1 MITLFTLSL
10 LCLAVILVLGVVL
23 TILSVP
29 FLGHPGLLPW
39 LPAHRRRGPA
49 DPRTAGPSLPLG
61 KSDPCRCRLWAFC
74 SSALT

>member
-29 FLGHPGLLPW
+29 FLVILGLLPCS
-39 LPAHRRRGPA
+39 AHRRRGPA

-61 KSDPCRCRLWAFC
+61 KSDPCRCCFGL
-74 SSALT
+74 SVLLH

>member
-29 FLGHPGLLPW
+29 FCCPGFCASP
-39 LPAHRRRGPA
+39 
-49 DPRTAGPSLPLG
+49 PRS
-61 KSDPCRCRLWAFC
+61 C
-74 SSALT
+74 

>member
-29 FLGHPGLLPW
+29 FLGLLPW
-39 LPAHRRRGPA
+39 LLRIAAAVLLIRGLLDHPFRWENLIPAA
-49 DPRTAGPSLPLG
+49 V
-61 KSDPCRCRLWAFC
+61 AFGL
-74 SSALT
+74 SVLLR

>member
-29 FLGHPGLLPW
+29 VSGHPGLLPW
-39 LPAHRRRGPA
+39 LLRIAAAVLLIRG
-49 DPRTAGPSLPLG
+49 
-61 KSDPCRCRLWAFC
+61 C
-74 SSALT
+74 

>member
-29 FLGHPGLLPW
+29 FLVILACCPGFCASP
-39 LPAHRRRGPA
+39 
-49 DPRTAGPSLPLG
+49 PRS
-61 KSDPCRCRLWAFC
+61 C
-74 SSALT
+74 

>member
-29 FLGHPGLLPW
+29 FLVILGLLPW
-39 LPAHRRRGPA
+39 LLRIAAAVLLIRGLLDHPF
-49 DPRTAGPSLPLG
+49 RWG

>member
-29 FLGHPGLLPW
+29 FLVILGLMPCIMSISAAVLLIRGLLDHPVRW
-39 LPAHRRRGPA
+39 ENLIPAA
-49 DPRTAGPSLPLG
+49 V
-61 KSDPCRCRLWAFC
+61 AFGL
-74 SSALT
+74 SVLLH

>member
-29 FLGHPGLLPW
+29 FLVILGLLPW
-39 LPAHRRRGPA
+39 LLRIAAVVLLIRGLLDHPFRWENLIPAA
-49 DPRTAGPSLPLG
+49 V
-61 KSDPCRCRLWAFC
+61 AFGL
-74 SSALT
+74 SVLLH

>member
-29 FLGHPGLLPW
+29 FLRIAAAVLLIRGLLDHPFRW
-39 LPAHRRRGPA
+39 ENLIPAA
-49 DPRTAGPSLPLG
+49 V
-61 KSDPCRCRLWAFC
+61 AFGL
-74 SSALT
+74 SVLLH

>member
-29 FLGHPGLLPW
+29 FLVILGLLPCFCAS
-39 LPAHRRRGPA
+39 P
-49 DPRTAGPSLPLG
+49 PRS
-61 KSDPCRCRLWAFC
+61 C
-74 SSALT
+74 

>member
-29 FLGHPGLLPW
+29 FLVILGLLPW
-39 LPAHRRRGPA
+39 LLRIAAAVLLIRGLLVNSQL
-49 DPRTAGPSLPLG
+49 R
-61 KSDPCRCRLWAFC
+61 
-74 SSALT
+74 

>member
-29 FLGHPGLLPW
+29 FLVILGLLPW
-39 LPAHRRRGPA
+39 LLRIAAAVLLIRGLLHHPFRWENLIPAA
-49 DPRTAGPSLPLG
+49 V
-61 KSDPCRCRLWAFC
+61 AFGL
-74 SSALT
+74 SVLLH

>member
-29 FLGHPGLLPW
+29 FLVILGLLP
-39 LPAHRRRGPA
+39 
-49 DPRTAGPSLPLG
+49 
-61 KSDPCRCRLWAFC
+61 
-74 SSALT
+74 

>member
-29 FLGHPGLLPW
+29 FLVILGLLPW
-39 LPAHRRRGPA
+39 LLRIAAASA
-49 DPRTAGPSLPLG
+49 DPRAAGPSLPLG

>member
-29 FLGHPGLLPW
+29 FLVILGLLPW
-39 LPAHRRRGPA
+39 LLRIAAAVLLIH
-49 DPRTAGPSLPLG
+49 D
-61 KSDPCRCRLWAFC
+61 
-74 SSALT
+74 

>member
-29 FLGHPGLLPW
+29 FLVILGLLPW
-39 LPAHRRRGPA
+39 LLRIAAAVLLIRGSCW
-49 DPRTAGPSLPLG
+49 TIHSVG
-61 KSDPCRCRLWAFC
+61 KI
-74 SSALT
+74 